1 MNNNLLVLVALG
13 LLVTNGACGVEPT
26 PEPGSEEVWVGIF
39 CDGGNLIDS
48 NELAFGTPLSGSIA
62 EA

>member
-1 MNNNLLVLVALG
+1 
-13 LLVTNGACGVEPT
+13 
-26 PEPGSEEVWVGIF
+26 VGIF